1 MDRPKLMSCS
11 LKLTLFLLLG
21 TLSAYAWVPMD
32 KNPSRIRSPERLA
45 YEACMNRNGRDVSK
59 CQKER
64 HALLMR
70 QEVELMSSDS

>member
-1 MDRPKLMSCS
+1 MNRPS
-11 LKLTLFLLLG
+11 LKLCSWKITILSLLG
-21 TLSAYAWVPMD
+21 TLGACAWVPMD

-45 YEACMNRNGRDVSK
+45 YEACMNRNARDVSK

-70 QEVELMSSDS
+70 QEVEMMSSDS